1 MINAAAAT
9 NVDWCEQHEADANLI
24 NARAVAE
31 LGAICAERGARCLHI
46 STDYVFDGL
55 ASRPYCEEDPA
66 IPISVY
72 GKSKLLG
79 EELLLQ
85 AHPNHLVIRV
95 SWVFGPDKPSFIDW
109 ALDQALSGETLS
121 AIDDKVSSPTYTL
134 DFVQWIRPLLFELP
148 IGGILHL
155 CNPDGCTWREYAQW
169 AIDGARQEG
178 IRFKTQEVQPITL
191 DSMPT
196 FIARRPVYTVL
207 STGKFSK
214 NDRSPDAIPGRRPS
228 ENLCKGNI
236 RERNDFTK
244 ISRREG
250 GFCVGGCVIAAVVVL
265 VIVGAVL
272 WGAYSTYQGAYLMT
286 SPQPRSFE
294 PVPSIRPKMP
304 PG

>member
-1 MINAAAAT
+1 MKQKIALIGKNGRLGAALCRALADTYDVVRFGRGDLDLTKPVREQLKIAEFDLLINAAAAT

-66 IPISVY
+66 TPISVY

-109 ALDQALSGETLS
+109 ALDQALSRETLS

-148 IGGILHL
+148 IGGLLHL

-214 NDRSPDAIPGRRPS
+214 TTGLSTRPWK
-228 ENLCKGNI
+228 EAV
-236 RERNDFTK
+236 RDFVQRK
-244 ISRREG
+244 YSR
-250 GFCVGGCVIAAVVVL
+250 
-265 VIVGAVL
+265 
-272 WGAYSTYQGAYLMT
+272 TQ
-286 SPQPRSFE
+286 
-294 PVPSIRPKMP
+294 
-304 PG
+304 